1 MLILLIEDE
10 ETASRMLKNFLEKK
24 GYEVMVKKEGKGGI
38 EAFKRN
44 PVDVVLLDWKL
55 PDMNGDQVF
64 DAIREIDPSI
74 PVIFITAY
82 GMVEKAVE
90 VLKKGAFHYI
100 TKPLELDELL
110 HVIKQAEEKINLKR
124 EVEVLKE
131 RLRERYSFGNFI
143 AHSEQMQQVLALAM
157 RVAASDSTVLL
168 TGESGTGKEMLANI
182 IHQASKRASG
192 PFIPV
197 NLAALPE
204 TLIEAELFGAEK
216 GAYTGATTTRIGK
229 FEAASGG
236 TIFLDEVGE
245 IPPAVQVKLLRVIQE
260 KEIQR
265 IGSNRVIKVD
275 VRIIAAT
282 NKDLW
287 QLVQEGRFREDLYY
301 RLNVIQIHLPPLRER
316 KEDIPYLVDFFIKK
330 YAARE
335 GKQIKGI
342 TKEALNALMKYNFPG
357 NIRELEN
364 IIERAVVLA
373 RSDFITLDELPV
385 HLTRQ
390 AFEEEVHTGLSL
402 PERLRR
408 IERQMILEALQ
419 RNNFNQLRTAKELGI
434 SESTLRYRM
443 KILGLKDKK

>member
-24 GYEVMVKKEGKGGI
+24 GYEVVVEKEGRRGI
-38 EAFKRN
+38 EAFRRY
-44 PVDVVLLDWKL
+44 PVDIVLLDWKL

-64 DAIREIDPSI
+64 DAIREIDPSV

-90 VLKKGAFHYI
+90 VLRKGAFHYI
-100 TKPLELDELL
+100 TKPLELDELF
-110 HVIKQAEEKINLKR
+110 HVIKQAEEKINLRR

-131 RLRERYSFGNFI
+131 RLRERYSFENFI

-192 PFIPV
+192 PFVPV

-245 IPPAVQVKLLRVIQE
+245 IPPTVQVKLLRVIQE

-265 IGSNRVIKVD
+265 IGSNKVIKVD

-301 RLNVIQIHLPPLRER
+301 RLNVIQINLPPLRER

-335 GKQIKGI
+335 GKQIRGI
-342 TKEALNALMKYNFPG
+342 TREALNALMKYNFPG

-373 RSDFITLDELPV
+373 KSDFITLDELPV

-390 AFEEEVHTGLSL
+390 AFEEEIHAGLSL

-443 KILGLKDKK
+443 KILGLKEKK

>member
-1 MLILLIEDE
+1 MRILLIEDE

-24 GYEVMVKKEGKGGI
+24 GYEVLVEKEGRGGI
-38 EAFKRN
+38 EAFRRY
-44 PVDVVLLDWKL
+44 PVDIVLLDWKL

-64 DAIREIDPSI
+64 DAIREIDPSV

-90 VLKKGAFHYI
+90 VLRKGAFHYI
-100 TKPLELDELL
+100 TKPLELDELF
-110 HVIKQAEEKINLKR
+110 HVIKQAEEKINLRR

-131 RLRERYSFGNFI
+131 RLRERYSFENFI

-182 IHQASKRASG
+182 IHQASKRSSG
-192 PFIPV
+192 PFVPV

-265 IGSNRVIKVD
+265 IGSNKVIKVD

-301 RLNVIQIHLPPLRER
+301 RLNVIQINLPPLRER

-330 YAARE
+330 YAERE

-342 TKEALNALMKYNFPG
+342 TREALNALMKYNFPG

-390 AFEEEVHTGLSL
+390 AYEEEIHAGLSL